1 MKVTGFD
8 GRQREWN
15 LGRKSAKYNTRKCS
29 SLHKRAR
36 VVLRELFPRTIILE
50 EVHLPGSA
58 TQTRSSTLFADFYIP
73 SRQLV
78 VEVHGRQHYEFNE
91 FYHKTKR
98 GYQKSRARDRDKIK
112 WCGLNEID
120 IVGLSYKGKDEEW
133 KESILDR

>member
-8 GRQREWN
+8 GRKREWS
-15 LGRKSAKYNTRKCS
+15 LARKTARHNTRKCS

-36 VVLRELFPRTIILE
+36 AVLRELFPRTIILE

-58 TQTRSSTLFADFYIP
+58 TQTRSSTLFADFYVP
-73 SRQLV
+73 SRKLI

-91 FYHKTKR
+91 FYHKTKQ

-112 WCGLNEID
+112 WCNLNEID
-120 IVGLSYKGKDEEW
+120 IVVLSYRGKDDDW
-133 KESILDR
+133 KKSILNR